1 MSGFSKTVLVSCDFL
16 KLSVK
21 YKTNC
26 ETFYNM
32 CLGGLNIRNLFPTVL
47 MAEKSDIRMSA
58 WLASGKDIF
67 GRWSFSCYVFT
78 GLKKRGSKV
87 SFYKGAN
94 PIMKTPPSS
103 VT

>member
-58 WLASGKDIF
+58 WLASGKDILPF
-67 GRWSFSCYVFT
+67 WQMVIFLLCLHRTEKT
-78 GLKKRGSKV
+78 GKQGLLL
-87 SFYKGAN
+87 
-94 PIMKTPPSS
+94 
-103 VT
+103 